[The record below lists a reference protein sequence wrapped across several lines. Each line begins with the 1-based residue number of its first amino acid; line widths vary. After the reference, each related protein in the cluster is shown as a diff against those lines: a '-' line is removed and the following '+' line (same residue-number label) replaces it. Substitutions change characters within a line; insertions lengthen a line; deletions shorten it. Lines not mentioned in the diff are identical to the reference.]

1 MPGIELRPEE
11 DSVLK
16 LILLIV
22 GCLLALVV
30 PLVWMIL
37 KFYWGPSGKPR
48 EYKNWPGADDDAK

>member
-1 MPGIELRPEE
+1 MLT
-11 DSVLK
+11 VLK

-22 GCLLALVV
+22 GCLLVLVV

-48 EYKNWPGADDDAK
+48 VFKNWPGAGGDPK